1 MTILIG
7 DKMTR
12 PIVMIKDI
20 QTGVLEE
27 REMNDDEYAQHL
39 KDIEDYNKWELEQAA
54 AEQEAADTKSAAL
67 AKLTAL
73 GLSEE
78 EAKAIAG

>member
-1 MTILIG
+1 
-7 DKMTR
+7 MTR

-27 REMNDDEYAQHL
+27 REMNDDEYTQHL
-39 KDIEDYNKWELEQAA
+39 KDIEDYNKWEIEQAA
-54 AEQEAADTKSAAL
+54 VAEEATATKTAAL